1 MEKIAIL
8 ADSGCQIPVGSRENE
23 GIFIAPLT
31 ITMEGKS
38 YLDDIE
44 IHSIDVFERMEKDD
58 IMVMTSQPST
68 GSLQEA
74 VQKIKDQGYSHVI
87 GLPIATGLSSTMN
100 GMKLACDMLE
110 MPVTLVDT
118 KGTASNQK
126 YLVEVAAKLAH
137 EGKSPEEIKDILE
150 KLVEDSATIIMVP
163 NLEHLKKGGRI
174 TPAVAALA
182 GLLKIVPIMKLNYSL
197 GGKIDS
203 FGKVRT
209 AKKANLKIIDHMVN
223 ECKVNN
229 KNYVFAIEHVLSEDL
244 ALEMKQ
250 KLIEQIVENT
260 KGNKEKKM
268 IQRVDTIETVVDV
281 FNIAMDIQEL
291 YLKQGPFKQLSMSE
305 MHVLEAVDKE
315 SSPSMSAV
323 ANHLNVTLGTLTT
336 AVKKIVEKG
345 FLIKEKST
353 QDQRIYYLRLTNQ
366 GKEALKVHEQFH
378 HELDSI
384 YRNRIPDERVEWVFS
399 TLSDI
404 YKDLVVYRNELLR
417 RKDQN
422 K

>member
-8 ADSGCQIPVGSRENE
+8 ADSGCQIPVDSRENE

-44 IHSIDVFERMEKDD
+44 IHSIDVFKRMEKDD

-126 YLVEVAAKLAH
+126 YLVEVAAKLAR

-174 TPAVAALA
+174 TPAVAAL
-182 GLLKIVPIMKLNYSL
+182 NYSL

-209 AKKANLKIIDHMVN
+209 TKKANLKIIDHMVN

-229 KNYVFAIEHVLSEDL
+229 KNYVFAIEHVLNEEL

-250 KLIEQIVENT
+250 KLIEQIGECEILVRELPA
-260 KGNKEKKM
+260 
-268 IQRVDTIETVVDV
+268 VVGAHMG
-281 FNIAMDIQEL
+281 IGGIGYQ
-291 YLKQGPFKQLSMSE
+291 Y
-305 MHVLEAVDKE
+305 
-315 SSPSMSAV
+315 
-323 ANHLNVTLGTLTT
+323 
-336 AVKKIVEKG
+336 I
-345 FLIKEKST
+345 IKYE
-353 QDQRIYYLRLTNQ
+353 D
-366 GKEALKVHEQFH
+366 
-378 HELDSI
+378 
-384 YRNRIPDERVEWVFS
+384 
-399 TLSDI
+399 
-404 YKDLVVYRNELLR
+404 
-417 RKDQN
+417 
-422 K
+422 

>member
-74 VQKIKDQGYSHVI
+74 VQKIKDQGYGHVI

-126 YLVEVAAKLAH
+126 YLVEVAAKLAR
-137 EGKSPEEIKDILE
+137 EGKSPEEIKEILE

-163 NLEHLKKGGRI
+163 NLDHLKK
-174 TPAVAALA
+174 
-182 GLLKIVPIMKLNYSL
+182 
-197 GGKIDS
+197 
-203 FGKVRT
+203 
-209 AKKANLKIIDHMVN
+209 
-223 ECKVNN
+223 
-229 KNYVFAIEHVLSEDL
+229 
-244 ALEMKQ
+244 
-250 KLIEQIVENT
+250 
-260 KGNKEKKM
+260 
-268 IQRVDTIETVVDV
+268 
-281 FNIAMDIQEL
+281 
-291 YLKQGPFKQLSMSE
+291 
-305 MHVLEAVDKE
+305 
-315 SSPSMSAV
+315 
-323 ANHLNVTLGTLTT
+323 
-336 AVKKIVEKG
+336 
-345 FLIKEKST
+345 
-353 QDQRIYYLRLTNQ
+353 
-366 GKEALKVHEQFH
+366 
-378 HELDSI
+378 
-384 YRNRIPDERVEWVFS
+384 
-399 TLSDI
+399 
-404 YKDLVVYRNELLR
+404 
-417 RKDQN
+417 
-422 K
+422 

>member
-1 MEKIAIL
+1 
-8 ADSGCQIPVGSRENE
+8 
-23 GIFIAPLT
+23 
-31 ITMEGKS
+31 MEGKS

-74 VQKIKDQGYSHVI
+74 VQKIKDQGYGHVI

-126 YLVEVAAKLAH
+126 YLVEVAAKLAR
-137 EGKSPEEIKDILE
+137 EGKSPEEIKEILE

-163 NLEHLKKGGRI
+163 NLDHLKKGGRI

-250 KLIEQIVENT
+250 KLIEQIGECEILVRELPA
-260 KGNKEKKM
+260 
-268 IQRVDTIETVVDV
+268 VVGAHMG
-281 FNIAMDIQEL
+281 IGGIGYQ
-291 YLKQGPFKQLSMSE
+291 Y
-305 MHVLEAVDKE
+305 
-315 SSPSMSAV
+315 
-323 ANHLNVTLGTLTT
+323 
-336 AVKKIVEKG
+336 I
-345 FLIKEKST
+345 
-353 QDQRIYYLRLTNQ
+353 
-366 GKEALKVHEQFH
+366 
-378 HELDSI
+378 
-384 YRNRIPDERVEWVFS
+384 
-399 TLSDI
+399 
-404 YKDLVVYRNELLR
+404 
-417 RKDQN
+417 RKYEG
-422 K
+422 

>member
-8 ADSGCQIPVGSRENE
+8 ADSGCQIPVDSRENE

-44 IHSIDVFERMEKDD
+44 IHSIDVFKRMEKDD

-110 MPVTLVDT
+110 MPVTLLDT

-126 YLVEVAAKLAH
+126 YLVEVAAKLAR

-209 AKKANLKIIDHMVN
+209 TKKANLKIIDHMVN

-229 KNYVFAIEHVLSEDL
+229 KNYVFAIEHVLSEEL

-250 KLIEQIVENT
+250 KLIEQIGECEILVRELPA
-260 KGNKEKKM
+260 
-268 IQRVDTIETVVDV
+268 VVGAHMG
-281 FNIAMDIQEL
+281 IGGIGYQ
-291 YLKQGPFKQLSMSE
+291 Y
-305 MHVLEAVDKE
+305 
-315 SSPSMSAV
+315 
-323 ANHLNVTLGTLTT
+323 
-336 AVKKIVEKG
+336 I
-345 FLIKEKST
+345 
-353 QDQRIYYLRLTNQ
+353 
-366 GKEALKVHEQFH
+366 
-378 HELDSI
+378 
-384 YRNRIPDERVEWVFS
+384 
-399 TLSDI
+399 
-404 YKDLVVYRNELLR
+404 
-417 RKDQN
+417 RKYEE
-422 K
+422 

>member
-100 GMKLACDMLE
+100 GMKLAR
-110 MPVTLVDT
+110 
-118 KGTASNQK
+118 
-126 YLVEVAAKLAH
+126 
-137 EGKSPEEIKDILE
+137 EGKSPEEIKEILE

-163 NLEHLKKGGRI
+163 NLDHLKKGGRI

-250 KLIEQIVENT
+250 KLIEQIGECEILVRELPA
-260 KGNKEKKM
+260 
-268 IQRVDTIETVVDV
+268 VVGAHMG
-281 FNIAMDIQEL
+281 IGGIGYQ
-291 YLKQGPFKQLSMSE
+291 Y
-305 MHVLEAVDKE
+305 
-315 SSPSMSAV
+315 
-323 ANHLNVTLGTLTT
+323 
-336 AVKKIVEKG
+336 I
-345 FLIKEKST
+345 
-353 QDQRIYYLRLTNQ
+353 
-366 GKEALKVHEQFH
+366 
-378 HELDSI
+378 
-384 YRNRIPDERVEWVFS
+384 
-399 TLSDI
+399 
-404 YKDLVVYRNELLR
+404 
-417 RKDQN
+417 RKYEG
-422 K
+422 